1 MTPCLSL
8 LPALLLTLPLA
19 AAEPDWPQFR
29 GPKRDGHS
37 PDKGLLKS
45 WPEGGPPLAWKAEGV
60 GTGFA
65 SVAVVGDKVLTMGDA
80 GDASQVYA
88 VSRANGKN
96 LWQTKVG
103 RAG

>member
-1 MTPCLSL
+1 MTCRLSL
-8 LPALLLTLPLA
+8 LAALVTLPLL

-29 GPKRDGHS
+29 GPKRDDLS

-45 WPEGGPPLAWKAEGV
+45 WPADGPPLAWEAEGV
-60 GTGFA
+60 GEGFS

-80 GDASQVYA
+80 GDACYVFA
-88 VSRANGKN
+88 VSRKDGAK

-103 RAG
+103 KP